1 MGLRERKKILVQEAI
16 EAAALRLFQQKGY
29 EQTSIQDIADAVTMS
44 TRTFFRYFASKEDLL
59 FMPMRIVLE
68 EGISYLKLLA
78 SEVPPPTVL
87 ARSFVYI
94 AGLYQERRAS
104 FLVRYQVAMVSPQLA
119 SMYLFSLATT
129 EPALCEA
136 LFARQGADVDQ
147 RHIRVLVAIYMATFR
162 VAMEEWLGNGVEGDL
177 ASLLHEYFEELSLL
191 L

>member
-1 MGLRERKKILVQEAI
+1 
-16 EAAALRLFQQKGY
+16 
-29 EQTSIQDIADAVTMS
+29 
-44 TRTFFRYFASKEDLL
+44 
-59 FMPMRIVLE
+59 MPMRIVLE